1 MPSRGD
7 ALRLYAVG
15 SNVPRMC
22 NDGELL
28 LVLRT
33 RLR

>member
-7 ALRLYAVG
+7 ALRLYAVR
-15 SNVPRMC
+15 SDVPRTR

>member
-1 MPSRGD
+1 VPSRGD
-7 ALRLYAVG
+7 ALCLYAVR
-15 SNVPRMC
+15 SDVPRMC